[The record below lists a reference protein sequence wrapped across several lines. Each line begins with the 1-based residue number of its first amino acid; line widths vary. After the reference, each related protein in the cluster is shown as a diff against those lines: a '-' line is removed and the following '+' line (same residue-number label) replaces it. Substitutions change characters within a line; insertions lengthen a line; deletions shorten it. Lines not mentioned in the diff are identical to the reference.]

1 MKTYYKVVRKDLT
14 SCFITGVSQVQYK
27 FNEYI
32 RSPKW
37 LPTEHQVLFVFCNLD
52 SARSFMRRLS
62 GVLNVF
68 DVYEC
73 EVQGI
78 IECLPCFL
86 NTDALAIGSF
96 CCSTAGSFPI
106 GTVAVKKVKL
116 IKKI

>member
-1 MKTYYKVVRKDLT
+1 MKTYYKVVKKDLT

-27 FNEYI
+27 FNEYVK
-32 RSPKW
+32 SPKW
-37 LPTEHQVLFVFCNLD
+37 LPMGHQVLFVFYNLD
-52 SARSFMRRLS
+52 SAYSFMCRLS
-62 GVLNVF
+62 GALNVL
-68 DVYEC
+68 DIYEC

-78 IECLPCFL
+78 LECLPYFL

-96 CCSTAGSFPI
+96 CCSTMGSFPI